1 MQQSSLSRG
10 SDMYILGCFFM
21 IISSAFAS
29 VFAMIE
35 LMANGTPFM
44 GLVLLACGAC
54 FVGGWAAIAMEF
66 SDE

>member
-1 MQQSSLSRG
+1 
-10 SDMYILGCFFM
+10 MYILGCFFM
-21 IISSAFAS
+21 IMSSAFAS

-66 SDE
+66 DNAN

>member
-1 MQQSSLSRG
+1 
-10 SDMYILGCFFM
+10 MYIVGCFFM
-21 IISSAFAS
+21 VIGSVFAS
-29 VFAMIE
+29 LVAMIE
-35 LMANGTPFM
+35 LIHNGTPFM

>member
-1 MQQSSLSRG
+1 
-10 SDMYILGCFFM
+10 MYILACFFM
-21 IISSAFAS
+21 IMSSAFAS

-35 LMANGTPFM
+35 LMANGTPLM

-54 FVGGWAAIAMEF
+54 FAGGWMCIAMEF